1 MLTTQ
6 QILALAPDASAAKAG
21 QSLASSR
28 HWQAL
33 GADERAAWGE
43 CRGSA
48 KEPYR
53 TQIDLAEPAFRCSC
67 PSRKF
72 PCKHGLGLLLLL
84 AGNPATFE
92 RVAPPAWVAEWLTRR
107 DQAAQSRTQAAQ
119 SGPATPAGS
128 TKREAAA
135 TRTASA
141 RETKVAAGV
150 AELQRW
156 LRDLVRHGIADA
168 PSRPATFWNSMAARM
183 VDSQAPG
190 LARRVRELGE
200 LASSGEGWQSRVVER
215 AAQLHMLLEGYP
227 QLASLPEALQAD
239 LRAAIGWSQQKDDL
253 LSAEGLRD
261 HWLVLGQRAEEEDN
275 LRTQRTWLWGVRS
288 GQPALALSF
297 AMFSQPLDRTLP
309 PGATFDA
316 ELAFFP
322 SSYPLRALVR
332 ERFGVPWAIDHMP
345 GEPSCAAAIAGYA
358 AALARLPWLERFPLA
373 LAAVTPEPAGEGWQV
388 RDQHG
393 QALPLAR
400 QFAGGWRL
408 MALSGGHAL
417 ALFGE
422 WDGQALLPLSAWA
435 EGEFRAL

>member
-6 QILALAPDASAAKAG
+6 QILALAPDASAAKSG
-21 QSLASSR
+21 QGLANPR

-48 KEPYR
+48 KDPYR
-53 TQIDLAEPAFRCSC
+53 TQVDLAEPAFRCTC

-84 AGNPATFE
+84 SASPAAFE
-92 RVAPPAWVAEWLTRR
+92 RDAPPAWVAEWLARR
-107 DQAAQSRTQAAQ
+107 DQAAQSRAQ
-119 SGPATPAGS
+119 PTSDSAPTSA
-128 TKREAAA
+128 KREATA

-150 AELQRW
+150 SELQRW
-156 LRDLVRHGIADA
+156 LRDLVRHGLADA
-168 PSRPATFWNSMAARM
+168 PSRPAKFWNDMAARM

-200 LASSGEGWQSRVVER
+200 LAGSGEGWQSRMLER
-215 AAQLHMLLEGYP
+215 AAQLHLLLEGYP
-227 QLASLPEALQAD
+227 QIASLPALLQAD
-239 LRAAIGWSQQKDDL
+239 LRTAIGWSQQKDEL
-253 LSAEGLRD
+253 QSAPAVRD
-261 HWLVLGQRAEEEDN
+261 HWLVLGQRVDEEDN

-288 GQPALALSF
+288 GQPALVLSF

-316 ELAFFP
+316 ELAYFP
-322 SSYPLRALVR
+322 SSYPLRAIVR
-332 ERFGVPWAIDHMP
+332 ERFGAPWAIERIL
-345 GEPSCAAAIAGYA
+345 GEASCAAAITGYA

-373 LAAVTPEPAGEGWQV
+373 LTAVTPEPAGEGWQA
-388 RDQHG
+388 RDQGGH
-393 QALPLAR
+393 ALPLAR
-400 QFAGGWRL
+400 QFTGGWRL
-408 MALSGGHAL
+408 LALSGGYPL
-417 ALFGE
+417 TLFGE